1 MNLFKKLFST
11 DILDR
16 IPHSLSDNSEG
27 RKERMR
33 ELLELLPMQ
42 LLVKI
47 ETIEDCEGVLIVTWK
62 HSPTESHRALIDIIW
77 DGIFAQGVNATRHEG
92 KPPMRARTNAQV
104 WIHDSRVSALC
115 NNK

>member
-11 DILDR
+11 DILDK
-16 IPHSLSDNSEG
+16 IPNIRSDDSEG
-27 RKERMR
+27 RRERMR

-62 HSPTESHRALIDIIW
+62 HSSTESQRKLIEIIW
-77 DGIFAQGVNATRHEG
+77 TYIFAQGLDSTRHNG
-92 KPPMRARTNAQV
+92 KPPMRARTVAQSFLR
-104 WIHDSRVSALC
+104 DSH
-115 NNK
+115 